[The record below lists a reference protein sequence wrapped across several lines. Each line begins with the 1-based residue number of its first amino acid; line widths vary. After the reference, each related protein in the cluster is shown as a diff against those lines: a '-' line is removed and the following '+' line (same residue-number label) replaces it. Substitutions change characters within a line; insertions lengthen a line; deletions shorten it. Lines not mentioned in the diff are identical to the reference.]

1 MSNFLDIRCSPSTIG
16 RGAREQN
23 RYFLLDI
30 NTLKIR
36 AGATKAKH
44 DVDKRKMSMNE
55 SGFTCQQVMKITGLT
70 RRQLGYWR
78 KTGLITPLQH
88 TTGGHA
94 RYSFADLLAL
104 KTAKKLID
112 TGVSVQR
119 IRKNICSLTN
129 FLPDCKTP
137 LTELSLVVTG
147 DVILVL
153 HRETA
158 FEALTGQEWIY
169 PVAELAR
176 EAEKSRGIRE
186 PVQSQLFVE
195 SGVEYDAGAMKSA
208 RQ

>member
-36 AGATKAKH
+36 ADATKAKH

-169 PVAELAR
+169 PVAELER
-176 EAEKSRGIRE
+176 EAAQSRGISE
-186 PVQSQLFVE
+186 PEQADLFM
-195 SGVEYDAGAMKSA
+195 DSA
-208 RQ
+208 ANTNSASTKAATG

>member
-1 MSNFLDIRCSPSTIG
+1 MAMS
-16 RGAREQN
+16 A
-23 RYFLLDI
+23 
-30 NTLKIR
+30 
-36 AGATKAKH
+36 A
-44 DVDKRKMSMNE
+44 
-55 SGFTCQQVMKITGLT
+55 GFTCQQVMNITGLT

-78 KTGLITPLQH
+78 KTGLISPLQH

-119 IRKNICSLTN
+119 IRKNIRSLTN
-129 FLPDCKTP
+129 FLPSCKAP

-169 PVAELAR
+169 PVAELER

-186 PVQSQLFVE
+186 PEQSQLFVE
-195 SGVEYDAGAMKSA
+195 PSIEHDTGAMKSA
-208 RQ
+208 SQ

>member
-1 MSNFLDIRCSPSTIG
+1 MSET
-16 RGAREQN
+16 
-23 RYFLLDI
+23 
-30 NTLKIR
+30 
-36 AGATKAKH
+36 
-44 DVDKRKMSMNE
+44 
-55 SGFTCQQVMKITGLT
+55 GFTCQQVMNITRLS

-78 KTGLITPLQH
+78 KTGLIMPLQH

-94 RYSFADLLAL
+94 RYSFANLLAL

-119 IRKNICSLTN
+119 IRKNIHSLTN
-129 FLPDCKTP
+129 FLPSCKAP

-176 EAEKSRGIRE
+176 EAERSRGIRE
-186 PVQSQLFVE
+186 PEQTQLFDE
-195 SGVEYDAGAMKSA
+195 PEVEYDAGAMKSA
-208 RQ
+208 HQ

>member
-1 MSNFLDIRCSPSTIG
+1 M
-16 RGAREQN
+16 
-23 RYFLLDI
+23 
-30 NTLKIR
+30 
-36 AGATKAKH
+36 
-44 DVDKRKMSMNE
+44 
-55 SGFTCQQVMKITGLT
+55 
-70 RRQLGYWR
+70 
-78 KTGLITPLQH
+78 
-88 TTGGHA
+88 
-94 RYSFADLLAL
+94 
-104 KTAKKLID
+104 
-112 TGVSVQR
+112 
-119 IRKNICSLTN
+119 
-129 FLPDCKTP
+129 
-137 LTELSLVVTG
+137 TG